1 MGANECP
8 VFSTEFCASVLPFV
22 SRGHR
27 ISGLMSLGV
36 KWTERPSLCLKNYVI
51 QSIFSKNV
59 MFFQTTG
66 TVFRKPSAI
75 FKMDSKESSYSSGSS
90 VTPSSS
96 APAEQPVTGK
106 EKDPNNWGNC
116 QQSLSYHGNLL
127 KKLRLPTEDKPY
139 SCKKCERSF
148 SQKEHLAFHTRIHEG
163 SRHYSCSECEKNLSG
178 KTSVYSL

>member
-1 MGANECP
+1 MRQQ
-8 VFSTEFCASVLPFV
+8 
-22 SRGHR
+22 RG
-27 ISGLMSLGV
+27 M
-36 KWTERPSLCLKNYVI
+36 LKD
-51 QSIFSKNV
+51 QAKS
-59 MFFQTTG
+59 